1 MDQLKVDGDRV
12 GGGLQAGRLKSYQ
25 FVLGAVA
32 QDSSDRLMY
41 DRTTGHLW
49 FDRDGT
55 GNSNAI
61 LLVTF
66 ANQSQLN
73 ASDLNYCVDQILHLP
88 IGGSSA
94 VRSTALNGGDTV
106 QKKIRQ
112 TKENQV

>member
-1 MDQLKVDGDRV
+1 VDQLKVDGDRV
-12 GGGLQAGRLKSYQ
+12 GGELQAGRLKSYQ

-73 ASDLNYCVDQILHLP
+73 ASDLNY
-88 IGGSSA
+88 
-94 VRSTALNGGDTV
+94 STTG
-106 QKKIRQ
+106 IR
-112 TKENQV
+112 